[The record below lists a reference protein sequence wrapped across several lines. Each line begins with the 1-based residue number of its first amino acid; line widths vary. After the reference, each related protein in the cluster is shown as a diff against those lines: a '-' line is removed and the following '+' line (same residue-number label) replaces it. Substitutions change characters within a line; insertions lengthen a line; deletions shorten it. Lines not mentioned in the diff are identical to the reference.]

1 MAVSFI
7 GEGNHQ
13 LMLVKRMTLGR
24 FNWWKLELLP
34 EKAHTMD
41 RLGKCC
47 FAPLEPKATQTA
59 VHYELLHTTFYLK
72 GV

>member
-1 MAVSFI
+1 
-7 GEGNHQ
+7 
-13 LMLVKRMTLGR
+13 MTLGR